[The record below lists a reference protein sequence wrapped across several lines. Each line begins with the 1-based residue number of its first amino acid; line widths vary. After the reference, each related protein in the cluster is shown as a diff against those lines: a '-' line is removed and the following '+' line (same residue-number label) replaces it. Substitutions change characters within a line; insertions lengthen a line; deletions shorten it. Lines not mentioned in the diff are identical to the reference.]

1 MLSCRPMAD
10 TSIAASDRMYR
21 IGLLTGGAA
30 TSRFADGAPALDALR
45 AALAELGYVE
55 GLNVHFER
63 RDAEGHVERLPA
75 LAAELVHAG
84 VDVLLAPSN
93 GDAEAAKDA
102 TSEVPVVFVAADPV
116 GTGLVRSM
124 ERPGGN
130 VTGLT
135 LGSHAGARRLA
146 LLREVVPTVARVAV
160 LVNLAHA
167 SVPFQLRQTEA
178 AAQSLG
184 VAVQR
189 FEVRD
194 ALELQDAFLAI
205 ARVHPDGL
213 IVLHHPMF
221 AREARP
227 IGVYAS
233 QSHLPTIA
241 PFARI
246 AEAGAL
252 MAFEPDLLYPFR
264 RAATYVDRI
273 FKGTAPGDLAV
284 EASTRF
290 HLAVNLRAARTL
302 GLRVPKGLLSRADQ
316 IIE

>member
-1 MLSCRPMAD
+1 MAD
-10 TSIAASDRMYR
+10 AAPSSDRPYR
-21 IGLLTGGAA
+21 IGLLTGGTAS
-30 TSRFADGAPALDALR
+30 SRFAEGAPPLGALR

-55 GLNVHFER
+55 GQNVEFER
-63 RDAEGHVERLPA
+63 RDAEGHAERLPA

-93 GDAEAAKDA
+93 GDAEAAKEA
-102 TSEVPVVFVAADPV
+102 TSEIPVVFVAADPV
-116 GTGLVRSM
+116 GTGLVTSL

-135 LGSHAGARRLA
+135 LGTHAGARRLA
-146 LLREVVPTVARVAV
+146 LLREVVPTVARIAV

-184 VAVQR
+184 VSVQR

-194 ALELQDAFLAI
+194 ALDLQDAFLAV

-221 AREARP
+221 LREARA
-227 IGVYAS
+227 IGVYAA
-233 QSHLPTIA
+233 QSHLPTVA
-241 PFARI
+241 PYARI

-252 MAFEPDLLYPFR
+252 LAFEPDLLYPFR

-273 FKGTAPGDLAV
+273 FRGTAPGELAV
-284 EASTRF
+284 ESTTRF
-290 HLAVNLRAARTL
+290 HLAVNLRAARAL
-302 GLRVPKGLLSRADQ
+302 GLRVPKTLLSRADQ